1 MQHLII
7 ELKITPVLVGIIF
20 MTIGTLILAYI
31 LSIISKKE
39 RS

>member
-7 ELKITPVLVGIIF
+7 ALKITPVLVGITF
-20 MTIGTLILAYI
+20 MSIGTLILAYI
-31 LSIISKKE
+31 LSVISKKE